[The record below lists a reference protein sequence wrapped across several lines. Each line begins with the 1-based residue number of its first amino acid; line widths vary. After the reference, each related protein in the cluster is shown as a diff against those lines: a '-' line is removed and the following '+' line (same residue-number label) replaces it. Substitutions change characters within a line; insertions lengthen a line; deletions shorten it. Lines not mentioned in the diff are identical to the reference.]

1 MNVKFKRTYLKDLEK
16 LPGDIKRGTEELSF
30 LQIPKIQKLVDMTNV
45 KKIKGY
51 KSFYRVRI
59 GDYRIGFELRNGV
72 IVFYRVLHRKDIYK
86 YFP

>member
-1 MNVKFKRTYLKDLEK
+1 MNVKFKRTYLKDLKK
-16 LPGDIKRGTEELSF
+16 LPEDIRRRTEELSF

-51 KSFYRVRI
+51 KSFYRMRI

-72 IVFYRVLHRKDIYK
+72 IVFL
-86 YFP
+86 